1 MGIAE
6 FTDQTTSLADHERA
20 LAQEASLRLGQLL
33 AVQPAAA
40 TVIFDPDNPRAGIA
54 LPAAAL
60 GLLRQ
65 VLDEL
70 AKGNLV
76 TVVPHDA
83 ELSTQQAAD
92 LLRVSRP
99 FVIKLVDEGRIPCR
113 KVGLHRRIRLAD
125 VLRFKQENERERNAA
140 LEQLQS
146 EAQAL
151 NLGY

>member
-1 MGIAE
+1 MGIADVAE
-6 FTDQTTSLADHERA
+6 QTISVTDHERV
-20 LAQEASLRLGQLL
+20 LAREASRRLSQLL
-33 AVQPAAA
+33 AGPPATTLVCDA
-40 TVIFDPDNPRAGIA
+40 DNPHDGIA

-60 GLLRQ
+60 GLLAQ
-65 VLDEL
+65 ILGEL
-70 AKGNLV
+70 AKGNPV
-76 TVVPHDA
+76 TVLPHDA

-99 FVIKLVDEGRIPCR
+99 FVIKLVDEGQIPCR

-125 VLRFKQENERERNAA
+125 VLRFKQNNERERDVA
-140 LEQLQS
+140 LEQLQA

>member
-1 MGIAE
+1 MGIADVAE
-6 FTDQTTSLADHERA
+6 KTISVADHERA
-20 LAQEASLRLGQLL
+20 LAHEANRRLNQLL
-33 AVQPAAA
+33 AAPPAT
-40 TVIFDPDNPRAGIA
+40 TVVCDADNPRDGLA

-60 GLLRQ
+60 RLLAQ
-65 VLDEL
+65 ILGEL
-70 AKGNLV
+70 AKGNPV
-76 TVVPHDA
+76 TVLPHDA

-99 FVIKLVDEGRIPCR
+99 FVIKLIDEGQIPCR

-125 VLRFKQENERERNAA
+125 LLRFKQNNERERDVA
-140 LEQLQS
+140 LEQLQA

>member
-1 MGIAE
+1 MGIADVAE
-6 FTDQTTSLADHERA
+6 QTSSLADHEREVA
-20 LAQEASLRLGQLL
+20 REASRRLSRLL
-33 AVQPAAA
+33 ATQPVAA
-40 TVIFDPDNPRAGIA
+40 TVVCDPNNPHDGFA

-60 GLLRQ
+60 VLLSQ
-65 VLDEL
+65 ILGEL
-70 AKGNLV
+70 AKGNPV
-76 TVVPHDA
+76 TVLPHEA

-99 FVIKLVDEGRIPCR
+99 FVIKLIDEGQIPCR

-125 VLRFKQENERERNAA
+125 LLRFKQNNERERDTA
-140 LEQLQS
+140 LAQLQA